1 VDVRNAGEST
11 PLHSAAGSGHLEVVR
26 ELLRCGA
33 DPKARDDGDVTPGDL
48 AASRGHGTVA
58 EVARGGDGGGGGGG
72 GGVAGGGGQNG
83 AASSSESEVAAYA
96 Y

>member
-1 VDVRNAGEST
+1 MDVRNAGEST

-58 EVARGGDGGGGGGG
+58 EVARGGDEAPERRRGISSL
-72 GGVAGGGGQNG
+72 
-83 AASSSESEVAAYA
+83 SSSPSA
-96 Y
+96 